1 MTDDGKLDNCA
12 PASESNAQKRFHQS
26 PLNKTEHLFPGLLLR
41 RRSAKQNNIFVDA
54 GDYMF

>member
-12 PASESNAQKRFHQS
+12 PASESNAQKRFYQS
-26 PLNKTEHLFPGLLLR
+26 NKTEHLFPGLLLR
-41 RRSAKQNNIFVDA
+41 RRSAKQNIFVDA